1 MIESDLAIYM
11 FTAENDLSD
20 VLAVIDDVYNWK
32 ELGLQLGLVDISL
45 ERINLEQQGR
55 IDSCKIHMVSAWLQQ
70 QDNVSQNGVPSRS
83 VLIAALK
90 RMGEHEIADKI
101 SN

>member
-1 MIESDLAIYM
+1 M

-20 VLAVIDDVYNWK
+20 VLAVLDDVNHWK
-32 ELGLQLGLVDISL
+32 ELGLQLGLFDSSL

-55 IDSCKIHMVSAWLQQ
+55 THSCKIHMLSAWLLQ
-70 QDNVSQNGVPSRS
+70 QDNVSQKGVPSRS
-83 VLIAALK
+83 VLRTALK
-90 RMGEHEIADKI
+90 QMGKHETADTI